1 MWWQVLDSKDRE
13 CSSGEDISSILFN
26 NQLLWP
32 WDSGTHVEHQEFT
45 RQHPLEKKRVIKV
58 ECGLAFD
65 DKLVQV
71 GENFEYVE
79 VA

>member
-1 MWWQVLDSKDRE
+1 
-13 CSSGEDISSILFN
+13 
-26 NQLLWP
+26 
-32 WDSGTHVEHQEFT
+32 
-45 RQHPLEKKRVIKV
+45 VIKV